1 MAVARAE
8 SEGMIT
14 YESLRQRPSAFRS
27 LTGHSPEQFDALF
40 AVFAPAHEQRRQAA
54 TTTRRKG
61 RPRQRAVGAGGQYRH
76 DLRSRLLILLFW
88 ARIYPSFEVLGFFF
102 SLDKTNVHDIVH
114 DMLATLA
121 TLAHFPFELPA
132 KERKKLHSP
141 AAVMDAFPAVRLVI
155 DAKEQRIQRP
165 KSTKE
170 DDQQKPYYSGKKKCH
185 TLKNQIAVEPDGRI
199 GTVSASVPGGATHDV
214 TLARQTQVL
223 DTLDPEDE
231 AGMVDKGYV
240 GLQKEHPHH
249 RLYQP
254 YKATRGHPLTEEQ
267 KAYNRH
273 LARYRIV
280 VEHTNAQLNQF
291 QVLAQV
297 YRHAREGHSLV
308 FRAIAYLVDR
318 RIREQPLK
326 RYPVA

>member
-1 MAVARAE
+1 
-8 SEGMIT
+8 MIT
-14 YESLRQRPSAFRS
+14 YENLRRRPSAFRC
-27 LTGHSPEQFDALF
+27 LTGHSPEQFDALY
-40 AVFAPAHEQRRQAA
+40 ATFAPAHAQRRQTA
-54 TTTRRKG
+54 TTTRRQDQ
-61 RPRQRAVGAGGQYRH
+61 PRHRAVGAGAPYRH
-76 DLRSRLLILLFW
+76 DLRTRLLICLFW
-88 ARIYPSFEVLGFFF
+88 ARVYPTLEVLGFFF

-121 TLAHFPFELPA
+121 TLARFPFEVPA

-141 AAVMDAFPAVRLVI
+141 AAVMDAFPDVRLVI

-185 TLKNQIAVEPDGRI
+185 TVKNQIAVEPDGSI
-199 GTVSASVPGGATHDV
+199 GTVSDSVPGGATHDV
-214 TLARQTQVL
+214 TLARQTKVL
-223 DTLDPEDE
+223 ETLDSEDE
-231 AGMVDKGYV
+231 AGMVDKGYA
-240 GLQKEHPHH
+240 GLHKNYPNH

-254 YKATRGHPLTEEQ
+254 FKATRGHPLTEEQ

-273 LARYRIV
+273 LAGYRIV

-297 YRHAREGHSLV
+297 YRHARAGHSLV
-308 FRAIAYLVDR
+308 FRAVAYLVDR